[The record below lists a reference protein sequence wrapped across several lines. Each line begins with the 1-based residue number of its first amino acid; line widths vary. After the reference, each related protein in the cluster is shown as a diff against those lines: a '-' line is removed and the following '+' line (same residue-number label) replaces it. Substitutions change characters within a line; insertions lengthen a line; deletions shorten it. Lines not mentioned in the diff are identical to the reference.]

1 MYVYILYTH
10 THTHTRA
17 SEAREL
23 CLSRACTPSQAYKLR
38 TPTNIPS
45 KLLPPD
51 PLAN

>member
-1 MYVYILYTH
+1 MYVYILYIYTH
-10 THTHTRA
+10 THA